1 MSYMDYDIWFGL
13 SYRVH
18 FRLDIDI
25 FDEIFSKFK
34 KSKVNVDGVI
44 LKKKYQHYEK
54 KGCFVIGM

>member
-44 LKKKYQHYEK
+44 
-54 KGCFVIGM
+54 F